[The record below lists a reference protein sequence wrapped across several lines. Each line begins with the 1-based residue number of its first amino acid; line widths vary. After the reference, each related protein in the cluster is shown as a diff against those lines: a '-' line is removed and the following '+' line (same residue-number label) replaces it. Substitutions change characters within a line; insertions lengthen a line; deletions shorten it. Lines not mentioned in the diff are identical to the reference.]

1 MCFLYNNFFY
11 DIVNIIYNTIYNTI
25 YNMIYIKKNYEN
37 YYNEDDDIYK
47 IIDNI
52 TKNKEILVNENN
64 ELILIENNDDNILIE
79 KFSDINYNS
88 DYLTESDDY
97 VYIN

>member
-1 MCFLYNNFFY
+1 
-11 DIVNIIYNTIYNTI
+11 
-25 YNMIYIKKNYEN
+25 MIYIKKNYEN
-37 YYNEDDDIYK
+37 YYSEDDDIYK

-52 TKNKEILVNENN
+52 TNNKEILVNENN